1 MLGSLQS
8 LGENVVPRIVGV
20 VESAAASL
28 LLVDHESGTRR
39 SLQQAPTA
47 KGFAVT
53 GVGGVKE
60 ALAAAEGTSFAYA
73 AVEIR
78 LSDGDGV
85 ALVAQLHEFDPAMR
99 IVVVTGFD
107 SFASVIVA
115 LRAGAV
121 DYLPKPIQA
130 GEPANALLG
139 RLLPPPSVPHTPL
152 GVARVRW
159 EHMQRIFE
167 QCDRNMTRTAQQ
179 LRMHRRT
186 LQRILAKHAPRQRAM

>member
-8 LGENVVPRIVGV
+8 LGEYVVPRVVGV

-39 SLQQAPTA
+39 SLQQALTA

-130 GEPANALLG
+130 GELATRCSGVCCRRLRCPGTPA
-139 RLLPPPSVPHTPL
+139 
-152 GVARVRW
+152 VRPD
-159 EHMQRIFE
+159 RI
-167 QCDRNMTRTAQQ
+167 
-179 LRMHRRT
+179 
-186 LQRILAKHAPRQRAM
+186 APRQACRRRSAGRSRAPSLGRRCP